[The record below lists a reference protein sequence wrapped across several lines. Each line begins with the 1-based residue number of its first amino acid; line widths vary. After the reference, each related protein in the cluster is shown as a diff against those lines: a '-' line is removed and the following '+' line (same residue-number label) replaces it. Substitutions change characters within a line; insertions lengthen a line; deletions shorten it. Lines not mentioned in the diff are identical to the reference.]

1 MVSVKSALPK
11 GPSAHP
17 PAEGPGLALA
27 GWAPPTWIPAA
38 PPHQLHF
45 SSFSLP
51 RASTGSFRERKGRPE
66 SLPFCVP
73 DSVLREE
80 EAGGGHRCSVPS
92 PSTRVPSLS
101 SFPLSPAGTP
111 MQSPG
116 TTRAQLA
123 SSHARP
129 TPLVQAPHLAQ
140 GVRGLMVPYTD
151 WSFWRPPLH
160 LLDVRLDLQAP
171 L

>member
-1 MVSVKSALPK
+1 MLSPQPK
-11 GPSAHP
+11 
-17 PAEGPGLALA
+17 
-27 GWAPPTWIPAA
+27 
-38 PPHQLHF
+38 HQSPQL
-45 SSFSLP
+45 
-51 RASTGSFRERKGRPE
+51 
-66 SLPFCVP
+66 
-73 DSVLREE
+73 VL
-80 EAGGGHRCSVPS
+80 CPS
-92 PSTRVPSLS
+92 PSL
-101 SFPLSPAGTP
+101 AGTP